1 VFKPRGAAVRQFAG
15 KARSVYCSKQLQKL
29 HPCHLYR
36 EGACGGIRGRT
47 ASHTCR
53 VVSSPPVSTPS
64 SWWLEVALMT
74 TVRSGKC
81 SARPRH
87 TLTPLLAPTT
97 QPRPSDSTTQTRND
111 IVAFPITFPPKRAT
125 ECALASRIKQRP
137 QLHSA
142 QVIAYTTLDPAQH
155 ERLRRLRR

>member
-1 VFKPRGAAVRQFAG
+1 MFTGRVYGAKSIDSTATKVLSLWNCGWESEGASVVFKPRGAAVRQFAG

-36 EGACGGIRGRT
+36 EGACGGICGRT

-53 VVSSPPVSTPS
+53 VVSSLLVSTPS

-97 QPRPSDSTTQTRND
+97 QPRLGPPTQRHR
-111 IVAFPITFPPKRAT
+111 RAT
-125 ECALASRIKQRP
+125 I
-137 QLHSA
+137 
-142 QVIAYTTLDPAQH
+142 
-155 ERLRRLRR
+155 